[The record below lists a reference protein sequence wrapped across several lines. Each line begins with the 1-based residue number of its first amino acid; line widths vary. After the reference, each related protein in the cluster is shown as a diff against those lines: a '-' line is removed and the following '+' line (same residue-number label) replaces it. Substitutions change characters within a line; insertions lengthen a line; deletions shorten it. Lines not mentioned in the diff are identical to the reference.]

1 MKDTKPRLVVVPVFD
16 GVVLLD
22 LAALDVFT
30 CADFFAAK
38 LGARGYRIKVASI
51 GGGTA

>member
-22 LAALDVFT
+22 LAALDVFSP
-30 CADFFAAK
+30 
-38 LGARGYRIKVASI
+38 RS
-51 GGGTA
+51 